1 MGVLF
6 SGGVLLYAKSEVAAS
21 RSEVLEMEFGE
32 RLRTLRK
39 SRGMSL
45 RDLATRAD
53 VSTSYLSDLERGTR
67 GAPTAPVLERL
78 ADALGVSVD
87 TLLGRESLTPLL
99 DEADVAFA
107 NKLREI
113 SLEDRLIIERILE
126 NAIARQQREREEE
139 KRRKREGEE
148 SGAT

>member
-1 MGVLF
+1 
-6 SGGVLLYAKSEVAAS
+6 
-21 RSEVLEMEFGE
+21 MEFGE

-139 KRRKREGEE
+139 ERRKREQEE
-148 SGAT
+148 

>member
-1 MGVLF
+1 MDVVRGTCAMTL
-6 SGGVLLYAKSEVAAS
+6 
-21 RSEVLEMEFGE
+21 GE
-32 RLRTLRK
+32 NIRALRTQRGLTLRALAAK
-39 SRGMSL
+39 ADMSP
-45 RDLATRAD
+45 A
-53 VSTSYLSDLERGTR
+53 YLSEIENDKHAAG
-67 GAPTAPVLERL
+67 PTAPVLERL

-139 KRRKREGEE
+139 ERRKREQEE
-148 SGAT
+148 